1 MGKPTIP
8 ILYRLED
15 DIVEVLP
22 YFLYEVS
29 IYNTTKSMVELR
41 ATQFYKSDK
50 FLNIKDKVTEIKYKG
65 HSMTRHVTVLGV
77 TEEFVRENKLSLYQV
92 KSKKKKRK

>member
-1 MGKPTIP
+1 
-8 ILYRLED
+8 
-15 DIVEVLP
+15 
-22 YFLYEVS
+22 
-29 IYNTTKSMVELR
+29 MVELR